1 MKRIIIFSCI
11 FFVILQA
18 CDTTDSA
25 DNQLNTDNLIITSD
39 LTNLLTARIHFESS
53 RSEGVVLE
61 VVPLASHTDVPYPV
75 IHMRNP
81 DNQIRFDI
89 VGLKENTA
97 YAWRISDALNGGKT
111 VYEGTFETAPL
122 PEWMRTLFPGGSNAL
137 AMNGLL
143 LLNTFATAA
152 EPDSEFM
159 PSAIY
164 IIDTSGRPVLAR
176 LSEHRISV
184 VRFTSRGTLL
194 TMENEAPGTTG
205 SNIILETSLAGD
217 TLAYLRYGTRGFDRL
232 VHHDVVLTDD
242 HQFLAITE
250 SEKNGVVVDGL
261 MKLDRSGNLVW
272 QWDTSEHNPTDTIP
286 YIQPWGNSISFDESG
301 NIIVSFRRISQVWKV
316 NKDTRQVMWRLGR
329 DGTILV
335 AGNDSFILQHTAKFV
350 KPGRLMMFDNGQDR
364 SSDIFLYNDYRPYS
378 RIAFYDLDSSRKAV
392 TGTAFFDLPEKY
404 FSWAN
409 GSVSY
414 IPESDSYL
422 VGSSF
427 PGYILHLDNSGA
439 IVGELDLGI
448 RFYRVALIANFLEQ

>member
-1 MKRIIIFSCI
+1 MKRIIIFICL
-11 FFVILQA
+11 FFVVLQA
-18 CDTTDSA
+18 CDTTDSGL
-25 DNQLNTDNLIITSD
+25 NQLKTDNLTIISD
-39 LTNLLTARIHFESS
+39 ATNLLTARIQFESS
-53 RSEGVVLE
+53 RSEGVILE
-61 VVPLASHTDVPYPV
+61 VVPLVSDKDVPYPV

-89 VGLKENTA
+89 VGLKESTA
-97 YAWRISDALNGGKT
+97 YSWRISDALNGGKT
-111 VYEGTFETAPL
+111 VHEGTFESAPL
-122 PEWMRTLFPGGSNAL
+122 PEWMRTLFPGVSNPL
-137 AMNGLL
+137 AINGLL
-143 LLNTFATAA
+143 ILNTFATTA
-152 EPDSEFM
+152 ESGYGSI

-164 IIDTSGRPVLAR
+164 IIDTFGRPVLAR
-176 LSEHRISV
+176 LSEKRISV
-184 VRFTSRGTLL
+184 AHFTPRGTLL

-272 QWDTSEHNPTDTIP
+272 QWDTSEHNPTDAIP

-329 DGTILV
+329 DGTIPV
-335 AGNDSFILQHTAKFV
+335 AGDDSFLLQHTAKFV

-364 SSDIFLYNDYRPYS
+364 SSPIFLYDDYRPYS
-378 RIAFYDLDSSRKAV
+378 RIAFYDLDRSRKTV

-439 IVGELDLGI
+439 ILGELDLGI
-448 RFYRVALIANFLEQ
+448 RFYRVALINNFLEQ